1 VAARIIYLGA
11 PEADALTFDA
21 RARSDFPGIPLLA
34 TNDRTEALHHLAA
47 AEAIIGHH
55 FQFDEAMLAAAPQ
68 LRWIQSLTT
77 GTDAILKLRALR
89 PQVTVTSTRGMHG
102 PQMSELVFL
111 QMLALGRNFPQMQR
125 NQAAHLWQRWPQPL
139 LWGKTIV
146 IVGVGAIAEALAP
159 RCKAFGM
166 TVYGVSGTPRVTA
179 GFDKVFARTELCQ
192 SAALADFLVLIVPH
206 SPQTENL
213 IDATVLEAM
222 KPTAFLVNVARGGV
236 LDETALLRALHG
248 KRLAGAALDVFRE
261 QPLPPDHPLWRE
273 ERVIITPLI
282 GGMSDIYLDQA
293 YPIVRLNMER
303 FLAGQTDR
311 MLNIV
316 PH

>member
-1 VAARIIYLGA
+1 MATRIIYVGA
-11 PEADALTFDA
+11 PEADALTFEA
-21 RARSDFPGIPLLA
+21 RARRDFPGIALFA
-34 TNDRTEALHHLAA
+34 TNDRTEALRHLAD
-47 AEAIIGHH
+47 AEAIIAHH
-55 FQFDEAMLAAAPQ
+55 FQFDEAMLTAAPQ

-89 PQVTVTSTRGMHG
+89 AQVTVTSTRGMHG

-111 QMLALGRNFPQMQR
+111 QMLALCRDFPQMLG
-125 NQAAHLWQRWPQPL
+125 NQAVHLWKRWPQPL

-166 TVYGVSGTPRVTA
+166 TVYGVSGTPRVTT
-179 GFDKVFARTELCQ
+179 GFDRIFARSELPQ

-213 IDATVLEAM
+213 VDASVLSAM
-222 KPTAFLVNVARGGV
+222 KPTAFLINVARGGV
-236 LDETALLRALHG
+236 LDEGALMRALHD

-282 GGMSDIYLDQA
+282 GGMSDVYLDQA
-293 YPIVRLNMER
+293 YPIVRLNLER
-303 FLAGQTDR
+303 FLAGEIER
-311 MLNIV
+311 MSNIV